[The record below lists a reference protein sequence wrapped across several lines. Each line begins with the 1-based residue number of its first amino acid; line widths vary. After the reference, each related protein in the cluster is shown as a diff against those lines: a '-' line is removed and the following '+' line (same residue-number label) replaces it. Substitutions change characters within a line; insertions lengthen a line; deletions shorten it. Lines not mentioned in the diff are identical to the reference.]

1 MKSGYNVGA
10 TILALKLLA
19 FVDGYPIATIV
30 AFPLLLAMSSLVV
43 PTAATATATMVALPL
58 LVAGGIASPAAR
70 R

>member
-19 FVDGYPIATIV
+19 FVDSYPIATVV
-30 AFPLLLAMSSLVV
+30 AIPLLLGMSSLVA
-43 PTAATATATMVALPL
+43 PTAATATMVALPL